1 MLIVTITHPVED
13 YARWR
18 AGFDGFE
25 GPRRASGTKFERV
38 LQDVNDPNLITVLMG
53 FDTREQADAFL
64 GLPGLKE
71 AMTNAGVAA
80 PPEFRFMNEVGS
92 FDY

>member
-13 YARWR
+13 YTWWR

-25 GPRRASGTKFERV
+25 GARRASGTKFERV
-38 LQDVNDPNLITVLMG
+38 PQDVNDPNLISVVMG

-64 GLPGLKE
+64 GLPELKE
-71 AMTNAGVAA
+71 AMAGAGVTA
-80 PPEFRFMNEVGS
+80 PPEFRFMNEVGR